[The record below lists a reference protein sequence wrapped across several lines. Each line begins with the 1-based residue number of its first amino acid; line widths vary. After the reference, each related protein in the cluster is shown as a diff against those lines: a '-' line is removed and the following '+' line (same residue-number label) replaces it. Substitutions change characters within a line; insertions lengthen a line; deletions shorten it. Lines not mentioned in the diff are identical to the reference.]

1 MYAVPISLIQVLG
14 AILDLYAFILIARAL
29 ISWVSPGSRNKIVQF
44 LYQITEPVL
53 APVRPGGASNR
64 RIGSL
69 PRGGPDCHSGSPCFF
84 CLLTIIDDCAE
95 L

>member
-53 APVRPGGASNR
+53 APVRQVVPPIGGLDL
-64 RIGSL
+64 SL
-69 PRGGPDCHSGSPCFF
+69 VVVLIVIQVLRAFF
-84 CLLTIIDDCAE
+84 VY
-95 L
+95 

>member
-29 ISWVSPGSRNKIVQF
+29 ISWVSPDPRNKIVQF

-53 APVRPGGASNR
+53 APVRQVVPPIGGLDL
-64 RIGSL
+64 SL
-69 PRGGPDCHSGSPCFF
+69 VVVLIVIQVLRAFLIPY
-84 CLLTIIDDCAE
+84 
-95 L
+95 

>member
-29 ISWVSPGSRNKIVQF
+29 ISWVSLDPRNKIVQF

-53 APVRPGGASNR
+53 APVRQVAPPIGGLDL
-64 RIGSL
+64 SL
-69 PRGGPDCHSGSPCFF
+69 VVVLIVIQVLRAFF
-84 CLLTIIDDCAE
+84 VY
-95 L
+95 

>member
-29 ISWVSPGSRNKIVQF
+29 ISWVSPDPRNKIVQF

-53 APVRPGGASNR
+53 APVRQVVPPIGGLDL
-64 RIGSL
+64 SL
-69 PRGGPDCHSGSPCFF
+69 VVVLIVIQVLRAFF
-84 CLLTIIDDCAE
+84 VY
-95 L
+95 

>member
-53 APVRPGGASNR
+53 APVRQVVPPIGGLDL
-64 RIGSL
+64 SL
-69 PRGGPDCHSGSPCFF
+69 VVVLIVIQVLRAFLIPY
-84 CLLTIIDDCAE
+84 
-95 L
+95 

>member
-29 ISWVSPGSRNKIVQF
+29 ISWVSPDPRNKIVQF

-53 APVRPGGASNR
+53 APVRQVVPP
-64 RIGSL
+64 IGRFDLSL
-69 PRGGPDCHSGSPCFF
+69 VVVLIVIQVLRAFLIPY
-84 CLLTIIDDCAE
+84 
-95 L
+95 